1 MVHKITQNDNT
12 HDSRFTIHEMVIML
26 NGSFGIGKTTV
37 ARLLRQALPGSSIY
51 DPELFGVG
59 LLRMGKWFRVK
70 RWRTDDFQHIP
81 LWRKSVAAGIQ
92 LCGRFVGNPVI
103 VPMTFSNRDYLD
115 EVVTDLNSR
124 GDGPRLFC
132 LIADL
137 ETVQHRLS
145 KRNFAPNSR
154 AAAWS
159 DKRSRECVAA
169 HRDSY
174 FGESVD
180 TKNRTAREVA
190 EDILQRLSVVN
201 RE

>member
-1 MVHKITQNDNT
+1 
-12 HDSRFTIHEMVIML
+12 MVIML

-59 LLRMGKWFRVK
+59 LLRLGKWFRVK

-92 LCGRFVGNPVI
+92 LCRRFVGDPVI
-103 VPMTFSNRDYLD
+103 VPMAFSDRDYLD

-124 GDGPRLFC
+124 GDAPRLFC

-137 ETVQHRLS
+137 ETVQLRLLERKLKPKS
-145 KRNFAPNSR
+145 KEAV
-154 AAAWS
+154 WS
-159 DKRSRECVAA
+159 DRRSRECVAA

-174 FGESVD
+174 FGESIN
-180 TKNRTAREVA
+180 TKDRTAREVA
-190 EDILQRLSVVN
+190 EDILQRLKS
-201 RE
+201 